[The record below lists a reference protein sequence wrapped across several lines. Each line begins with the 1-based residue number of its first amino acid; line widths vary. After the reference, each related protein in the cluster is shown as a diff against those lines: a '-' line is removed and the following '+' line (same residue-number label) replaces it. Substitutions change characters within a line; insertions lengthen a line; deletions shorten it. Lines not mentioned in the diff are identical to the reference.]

1 MYLILGKTRF
11 CTFIIARNDVLSCF
25 NQISTPM
32 VCLAFLWG
40 GVGRG
45 RMSFWFLFGF
55 FCGLFLSQ
63 RLPHHTE
70 HPWDA
75 LPACRTEQA
84 GAQAV
89 PPALAIA
96 GSGCGEAPQSCGSLN
111 KYPEEGPAAAQFQGR
126 HMKGC
131 AGSYWKAWCVKWD
144 IFCLQSVAQQA
155 GGIHEA
161 AEAGRGTSEHS
172 SRNTSTNSSAASVQA
187 TEWADC
193 RRTLQTPS
201 CDSCRKRRHV

>member
-1 MYLILGKTRF
+1 MCCHVLIRFLLLLWFVWLFYSRGGCCFVFYL
-11 CTFIIARNDVLSCF
+11 
-25 NQISTPM
+25 
-32 VCLAFLWG
+32 
-40 GVGRG
+40 
-45 RMSFWFLFGF
+45 GF

-75 LPACRTEQA
+75 FPACRTEQV

-89 PPALAIA
+89 PPTLAIA
-96 GSGCGEAPQSCGSLN
+96 GSGCGEAPQSCSSLN
-111 KYPEEGPAAAQFQGR
+111 KYPDEGPAAAQLQRR
-126 HMKGC
+126 HMKGSS
-131 AGSYWKAWCVKWD
+131 GSYWKAWCAKWD
-144 IFCLQSVAQQA
+144 IFCFQSVAQHA

-172 SRNTSTNSSAASVQA
+172 SRKTSTDSSATSVQA
-187 TEWADC
+187 TEWADF

-201 CDSCRKRRHV
+201 CDSCGKRRHV